1 MGGFILRILFI
12 SYFFPPY
19 NTIGAVRVGKTAKY
33 LHRLDHQVRVLTATK
48 QPLDDNLQV
57 EIPGEQILR
66 TEWVDVNTP
75 LKWLFKGNFNH
86 IKGLSERPT
95 SRKNKLIAW
104 GRRKYQTLA
113 HYPDGQIGWYPYAL
127 SGGRKLL
134 QDWKPDIIFASAMP
148 YTSLLVANRLSKEF
162 QIPWVAEFRDLWVD
176 NHYREYGPLR
186 NFIDTKIEKSTL
198 QSASGLVTVSEP
210 AAEIL
215 RSKYTQPCVVIPNGF
230 DPDDYDSNAK
240 PSDEA
245 SLKIVYTGSL
255 YRGKRDPSNLFKAI
269 DLLGKDRGNV
279 DVHFYG
285 PNLGLVG
292 DLAKKYG
299 CEANVQVHDPIPYLE
314 SLRVQQQADILLLL
328 LWDNPEEK
336 GVFTGKV
343 FEYLGARRP
352 ILIIGPED
360 NVASQTII
368 ERKAGIVAT
377 DPEAIAEHLK
387 IWIENKKKGI
397 PIESPPEEATKGFTR
412 EEQGRMLAEFLESIV
427 LESRDKQ

>member
-1 MGGFILRILFI
+1 MNILFV
-12 SYFFPPY
+12 SYFFPPF
-19 NTIGAVRVGKTAKY
+19 NTIGAVRVGKFAKF
-33 LHRLDHQVRVLTATK
+33 LVKQNHDIRVVSARK
-48 QPLDDNLQV
+48 QPLPDNLPL
-57 EIPGEQILR
+57 EINTKIVSYSPWI
-66 TEWVDVNTP
+66 DVNGPRNFFLGKKKAGINTILDGNRKK
-75 LKWLFKGNFNH
+75 LKHRIISKAKEFYNSMFH
-86 IKGLSERPT
+86 F
-95 SRKNKLIAW
+95 
-104 GRRKYQTLA
+104 
-113 HYPDGQIGWYPYAL
+113 PDPQIGWYPYAL

-368 ERKAGIVAT
+368 ERRAGIVAT
-377 DPEAIAEHLK
+377 DPEAIAGHLK

-412 EEQGRMLAEFLESIV
+412 EEQARKLAEFLESIV